1 MAQQGTVMYAVPIE
15 VDAWIRERAER
26 LAQERGHDKP
36 LKLAAV
42 VRELPAI
49 VDAAEA
55 LGIRPAANDTRVP
68 A

>member
-1 MAQQGTVMYAVPIE
+1 MAHVVYQIPPE
-15 VDAWIRERAER
+15 VDAWIRERAKR
-26 LAQERGHDKP
+26 LADEQGKDKP

-55 LGIRPAANDTRVP
+55 LGIRPAANEQRVT